1 MSGPTEL
8 GNTDQVSVGMLELVS
23 RLVVTSD
30 KVIHGVYRALCSLD
44 SGVHIPPMSASCRQ
58 SLSQRGPEGEVAP

>member
-8 GNTDQVSVGMLELVS
+8 GDTDQVSVGMLELVS

-30 KVIHGVYRALCSLD
+30 KMIHGVYRTLCSLD
-44 SGVHIPPMSASCRQ
+44 SGVHTPPMPASCRQ
-58 SLSQRGPEGEVAP
+58 RLCQRGPEGEVAP